1 MKEVIIDYMIAKLG
15 LLGIFDKTYCL
26 TELKADG
33 ENVYPV
39 HYRQD
44 GNWERI
50 EIDQN
55 SGVAYFRSED
65 VTSADIDNPYGTD
78 SLFQTNFNLRLIAY
92 KRKGQVGADD
102 AYSADGLADILKKQ
116 LTFRNETLRSSLNAR
131 TVKCTVV
138 NQSTDSAA
146 IYSEEYN
153 PPPQPDIP
161 FKWSVVALDIDVE
174 VIHRRDC
181 MDNCAD
187 DNDILHGFDFC
198 NQGTFDRLTEAQKTC
213 LTNELCGTCDD
224 ATVQNHDSSPT
235 WSQTIASGGSYTLP
249 QAKMLDSDGTT
260 TVLADYI
267 PNTQGFMF
275 TATACGGASIPAT
288 INGGADVGYLEAL
301 TIGCDESYSSY
312 NWIFCSQDFPDIH
325 KAATGQNPSGVIL
338 NWNGVWDVQLIV
350 EDGSGGVGYAT
361 TTVTVNNGLQY
372 HNLMQIAN
380 SGGGYTG
387 SSKLITNDEHF
398 RWNGTNNFVL
408 LANGQL
414 SGDGGFVFKAGCYG
428 TRAFL
433 FTSVQDDPTTK
444 NEHQSTNCLWNA
456 YNMQTGAYLIKDNTS
471 FLSISSTGGQESKYY
486 KLSRVSGTWTLS
498 KADSPAATSWT
509 LVHTYS
515 QTSSADLYGNVYLS
529 AGSLSSDSE
538 LFMFGSWS

>member
-1 MKEVIIDYMIAKLG
+1 MYTLNETIKL
-15 LLGIFDKTYCL
+15 L
-26 TELKADG
+26 TDVADG
-33 ENVYPV
+33 HDQIAARGVGNLAEWNPSERTYPLLWIV
-39 HYRQD
+39 PLDTSTEDGRLGRTFRIGCLDRVLMGEEGQD
-44 GNWERI
+44 NEHH
-50 EIDQN
+50 EQEVLSDMECVLLDF
-55 SGVAYFRSED
+55 VAYFVQQDQEEFFTTRIANLEP
-65 VTSADIDNPYGTD
+65 VT
-78 SLFQTNFNLRLIAY
+78 
-92 KRKGQVGADD
+92 
-102 AYSADGLADILKKQ
+102 
-116 LTFRNETLRSSLNAR
+116 ETLDDRLAG
-131 TVKCTVV
+131 
-138 NQSTDSAA
+138 
-146 IYSEEYN
+146 Y
-153 PPPQPDIP
+153 
-161 FKWSVVALDIDVE
+161 FVE
-174 VIHRRDC
+174 LT
-181 MDNCAD
+181 
-187 DNDILHGFDFC
+187 ILHDWTFDKCQIPATIGSPASSVDGITLYDFC
-198 NQGTFDRLTEAQKTC
+198 DDSVFNRLTDDQKTC
-213 LTNELCGTCDD
+213 LTTQLCGTCDD

-288 INGGADVGYLEAL
+288 INGGADVGYGEAL

-312 NWIFCSQDFPDIH
+312 NWIFCSQDYPDIH